1 MKKLRPLSLLILVL
15 LSNIVM
21 AQSIRVLPVSTDII
35 GNNAA
40 EMLYNRLNQ
49 AVSLNGM
56 ASTDNSNKFLLIPSV
71 TVMSVEPTT
80 TAPIQYVAEIEI
92 SLFLVDNS
100 RKLLISQEIL
110 TRKGVADNENSAVL
124 ESIKSLKGRDPKL
137 KKLIVNA
144 KNEIIEYYNTECEKI
159 IETITAYIEMEMY
172 DEALDELNAIPQTDA
187 DLECYKNSIDILNK
201 ISVEQQT
208 KSNNIIY
215 TCKILNAHFPQYSN
229 SP

>member
-1 MKKLRPLSLLILVL
+1 MKKLRSLSLLVLVL

-21 AQSIRVLPVSTDII
+21 AQYIRVLPVSTDNI

-40 EMLYNRLNQ
+40 EMLHDRLNQ

-71 TVMSVEPTT
+71 TVTSVEPTT
-80 TAPIQYVAEIEI
+80 TTPVQYVAEIEI
-92 SLFLVDNS
+92 LLSLVDNS

-110 TRKGVADNENSAVL
+110 TRKGVADNENSAVT

-172 DEALDELNAIPQTDA
+172 DEALDEINAIPQTDA

-208 KSNNIIY
+208 KSNNIIRNENPDVSW
-215 TCKILNAHFPQYSN
+215 IND
-229 SP
+229 